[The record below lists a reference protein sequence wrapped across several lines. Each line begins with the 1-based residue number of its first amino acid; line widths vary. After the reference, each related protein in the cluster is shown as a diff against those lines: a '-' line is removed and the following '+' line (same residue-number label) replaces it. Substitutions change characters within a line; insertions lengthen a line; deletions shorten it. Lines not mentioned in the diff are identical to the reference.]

1 MNGGETSFD
10 HLYDRYVSTFLAS
23 NEANKN
29 PYLVI
34 NFMKPVPVQGVW
46 IQTNSAVM
54 NSGAFDVRVA
64 NTIDLLSP
72 TVVCPGSAE
81 KGIGV
86 NSQSGAFN
94 CGLTG
99 SYFIINC
106 FGGCKMQIQTL
117 YLWPKQIL
125 SLDADVTLA
134 EGNKFRTGY
143 DTYKNLNNLV
153 GVGSVPC
160 TNTATSIAVERGTI
174 TRTAV
179 IVDMKYSIETQY
191 TMIQQLGTTSTTGVR
206 VYVNNKPW
214 HDNVASTSGDNIIVH
229 KDELDK
235 ISDNPN

>member
-1 MNGGETSFD
+1 MNGGETSFGN
-10 HLYDRYVSTFLAS
+10 LYDRYVSTYLAS
-23 NEANKN
+23 NTANKN

-72 TVVCPGSAE
+72 TVVCPGLAE

-86 NSQSGAFN
+86 NAQSGAFN

-106 FGGCKMQIQTL
+106 FGGCKMAIQTL
-117 YLWPKQIL
+117 YLWPKQIA
-125 SLDADVTLA
+125 SVNADVMLPV
-134 EGNKFRTGY
+134 GNKFRTGF

-160 TNTATSIAVERGTI
+160 MSAATSIAVE
-174 TRTAV
+174 
-179 IVDMKYSIETQY
+179 
-191 TMIQQLGTTSTTGVR
+191 
-206 VYVNNKPW
+206 
-214 HDNVASTSGDNIIVH
+214 
-229 KDELDK
+229 
-235 ISDNPN
+235 